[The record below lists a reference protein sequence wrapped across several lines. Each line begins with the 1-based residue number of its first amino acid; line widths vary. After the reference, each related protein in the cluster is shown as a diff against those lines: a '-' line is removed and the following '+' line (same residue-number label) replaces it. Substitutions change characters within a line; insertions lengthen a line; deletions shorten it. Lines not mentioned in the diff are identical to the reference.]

1 MSSLTLSRILELLKK
16 NREVLQ
22 REFGVRR
29 IGVFGSYARG
39 EESAK
44 SDIDL
49 IVEFETG
56 KKTFDN
62 FMNLAFYLEQLFG
75 KKVDLLTPEGIS
87 PYIRP
92 FIERETVYEKL

>member
-1 MSSLTLSRILELLKK
+1 MNGLTLNRILELLKD

-29 IGVFGSYARG
+29 IGVFGSYARS
-39 EESAK
+39 EESET
-44 SDIDL
+44 SDIDI
-49 IVEFETG
+49 IVEFEAERRI
-56 KKTFDN
+56 FDN
-62 FMNLAFYLEQLFG
+62 FMDLAFYLEELFG

-92 FIERETVYEKL
+92 FIEREIVYEEF